1 MHKTKLFAHS
11 RDQNT
16 DEIAIATLNEK
27 LDLELSDHDVDRIHR
42 TGTGTPTRT
51 KQRPVLWSLL
61 GKLTRIK
68 YLLISKG

>member
-16 DEIAIATLNEK
+16 DEIAIATLYEK

-42 TGTGTPTRT
+42 TGTGTPTRI
-51 KQRPVLWSLL
+51 KQRPVIV
-61 GKLTRIK
+61 KFIRYADKNRVFTDK
-68 YLLISKG
+68 

>member
-51 KQRPVLWSLL
+51 KQRPVL
-61 GKLTRIK
+61 
-68 YLLISKG
+68 

>member
-1 MHKTKLFAHS
+1 MHKAKLFAHS

-42 TGTGTPTRT
+42 TGTGRNTHENKT
-51 KQRPVLWSLL
+51 KTSYCEV
-61 GKLTRIK
+61 
-68 YLLISKG
+68 Y